1 MGTDAAQARP
11 WLVLAAM
18 AAAVAVV
25 TLDTTILNV
34 AVPTI
39 RRDLHTQLAT
49 LQWVIAGYSLTLGSL
64 LIIGGRL
71 GDLFGARRMFVTG
84 ALLFASGSLLAS
96 IATTVPFLVLGE
108 AVIEG
113 IGASLLFP
121 ASLSTLSTTFEGQA
135 RAKAFAVWGGVA
147 GTAAALGPVIGG
159 WLTSDYSWRWG
170 FRINVVIAPVAAV
183 VALFTLPRDK
193 RSDRRPRV
201 EVGGAAFLAAGLF
214 FLVFAL
220 TEAPDHGWLAN
231 RGDGFALGGVTVWS
245 GSWPL
250 SPVVAAAAAGVA
262 CAAGFV
268 ACERRAARSAREP
281 LVERRLFRRRSFGG
295 GLMTAAA
302 VVMAQAGTMF
312 VLTIFLQATHRLDAV
327 TAGRWLLP
335 VGVAVLVGA
344 QLGGRAAAKRGPVFA
359 VQAGILTQLTGLVA
373 AATVLRTDTA
383 FMTLA
388 LPLALFGI
396 GAGMAS
402 SQLTNVI
409 LSEVPRERAGSA
421 GGVATTNNAVA
432 AALGVAVLGAVLRGG
447 ALIDARSARWAL
459 LVGAALLLLGSASSF
474 AIRSPLTASAAY
486 GGPPR
491 SVDAA
496 DDNEV
501 RRDRAQVAVGTARA
515 FRLEGGST

>member
-1 MGTDAAQARP
+1 
-11 WLVLAAM
+11 
-18 AAAVAVV
+18 
-25 TLDTTILNV
+25 
-34 AVPTI
+34 
-39 RRDLHTQLAT
+39 
-49 LQWVIAGYSLTLGSL
+49 
-64 LIIGGRL
+64 
-71 GDLFGARRMFVTG
+71 
-84 ALLFASGSLLAS
+84 
-96 IATTVPFLVLGE
+96 
-108 AVIEG
+108 
-113 IGASLLFP
+113 
-121 ASLSTLSTTFEGQA
+121 
-135 RAKAFAVWGGVA
+135 
-147 GTAAALGPVIGG
+147 
-159 WLTSDYSWRWG
+159 
-170 FRINVVIAPVAAV
+170 
-183 VALFTLPRDK
+183 
-193 RSDRRPRV
+193 
-201 EVGGAAFLAAGLF
+201 
-214 FLVFAL
+214 
-220 TEAPDHGWLAN
+220 
-231 RGDGFALGGVTVWS
+231 
-245 GSWPL
+245 
-250 SPVVAAAAAGVA
+250 
-262 CAAGFV
+262 
-268 ACERRAARSAREP
+268 
-281 LVERRLFRRRSFGG
+281 
-295 GLMTAAA
+295 
-302 VVMAQAGTMF
+302 
-312 VLTIFLQATHRLDAV
+312 
-327 TAGRWLLP
+327 
-335 VGVAVLVGA
+335 VAVLVGA